1 MSEPN
6 IKREGFSSGLA
17 VFFATLG
24 SAVGL
29 GNIWKF
35 PYLTGANGG
44 GAFLLIYFICI
55 VCVGVPV
62 MVSEF
67 YIGRRTRKNA
77 VGSFKVL
84 TGNPGTPWKGIGLM
98 GVAAAYLIMFFY
110 SDVAGWVYFYC
121 FKAFT
126 GQLAGI
132 TKDAVGPMFGQ
143 VIGAGTAG
151 QPLSAA
157 TLSPLVWQ
165 VIVMTVVGTIL
176 SMGVRGGIERIT
188 KTLMPLLFLL
198 IIICDIRALTLPGAG
213 KGIDFLFHVD
223 FSKIT
228 APVILSA
235 LGLAFFKLSLG
246 MGTMI
251 TYGSYFTDDNHMI
264 QTAGKVAASDT
275 LVSMLAG
282 LAIFPTVFSFG
293 MEPSAGPGLL
303 FMTIPLVFNQMPFGG
318 ILLACFFLLT
328 CFAAT
333 TAMLSLVEVPIAYFV
348 EELKISRVK
357 ATVFNCTLIALVG
370 ITATLS
376 VDSSSYLGQY
386 KFFGKGFFDLY
397 DYLSSNIIL
406 PLGGLCIALFVGY
419 CNKREDIADELSNHG
434 TLANA
439 STVDAYRFI
448 IRFVSPALLILV
460 FLNSVGILKF

>member
-132 TKDAVGPMFGQ
+132 TKDAVGPLFGQ

-348 EELKISRVK
+348 EELKVSRVK
-357 ATVFNCTLIALVG
+357 ATVFNCVLIALVG

-419 CNKREDIADELSNHG
+419 CNKKEDIADELSNHG

-439 STVDAYRFI
+439 PTVDAYRFI

>member
-132 TKDAVGPMFGQ
+132 TKDAVGPLFGQ

-165 VIVMTVVGTIL
+165 IIVMTVVGTIL

-348 EELKISRVK
+348 EELKVSRVK
-357 ATVFNCTLIALVG
+357 ATVFNCVLIALVG

>member
-1 MSEPN
+1 MSEPKV
-6 IKREGFSSGLA
+6 KREGFSSGLA

-55 VCVGVPV
+55 LCVGIPV
-62 MVSEF
+62 MASEF

-77 VGSFKVL
+77 VGSFGAL

-198 IIICDIRALTLPGAG
+198 ILICDVRALTLPGAG

-251 TYGSYFTDDNHMI
+251 TYGSYFTDDNNLIH
-264 QTAGKVAASDT
+264 TAGKVAASDT

-282 LAIFPTVFSFG
+282 LAIFPAVFSFG

-357 ATVFNCTLIALVG
+357 ATIFNCTLIALIGV
-370 ITATLS
+370 TATLS

-406 PLGGLCIALFVGY
+406 PLGGLLIALFVGY
-419 CNKREDIADELSNHG
+419 CNRKENIVDELTNHG
-434 TLANA
+434 TLGNGG
-439 STVDAYRFI
+439 TVNAYRFV

-460 FLNSVGILKF
+460 FLNSIGILKF

>member
-132 TKDAVGPMFGQ
+132 TKDAVGPLFGQ

-357 ATVFNCTLIALVG
+357 ATVFNCVLIALVG